1 MSAICQGLGAAV
13 CALVGTLLTARA
25 ASAADP
31 EVEPPATQL
40 NVRLEKNGPAAQ
52 WYVELVGSACQSQ
65 RTAFEREIALACEA
79 VGGTCR
85 LSPSAKEAELRAILD
100 CTGPSDAWTL
110 ETRTIEGTVIEKIEL
125 AGAPADR
132 LREGAVEV
140 ARDAAPERAL
150 AVETLRSTIG
160 SDTPS
165 AGDKTAE
172 KLTLVLGGR
181 ASTTNE
187 GTIPLTGGAHLLAGL
202 ALGKMV
208 RGTVGVAG
216 EAGGSEARARRTFRT
231 GPGLGI
237 GAPFDATSPV
247 GLAGEVGV
255 AAASQY
261 AATSGNGETRAAT
274 TRFAGYGQAT
284 FTVQWPRVGLR
295 PYASLSAAFMSEGD
309 ARLYASGEAGLALA
323 LF

>member
-1 MSAICQGLGAAV
+1 MGAISQGRGAAASV
-13 CALVGTLLTARA
+13 LFGTLLLTVRA

-31 EVEPPATQL
+31 EGAPPAPQL
-40 NVRLEKNGPAAQ
+40 QVTLEKRPAAQ

-65 RTAFEREIALACEA
+65 RVAFEREIALACEA

-100 CTGPSDAWTL
+100 CTGPSDTWIL

-132 LREGAVEV
+132 LREGAVVV

-160 SDTPS
+160 EGAPS
-165 AGDKTAE
+165 SADKSAE
-172 KLTLVLGGR
+172 KLTLILGGR

-187 GTIPLTGGAHLLAGL
+187 GTIPLTGGAHLLAGY
-202 ALGKMV
+202 ALSKMV
-208 RGTVGVAG
+208 RGTVGIAG
-216 EAGGSEARARRTFRT
+216 EAGGSEARARRTLRT
-231 GPGLGI
+231 GAGAGI
-237 GAPFDATSPV
+237 GAPFDATSPL

-323 LF
+323 IF

>member
-1 MSAICQGLGAAV
+1 MGAISHGRGAAV
-13 CALVGTLLTARA
+13 CALVGTLLAARA

-31 EVEPPATQL
+31 EAEPPAPQL
-40 NVRLEKNGPAAQ
+40 KVRLEKNGPAAQ

-160 SDTPS
+160 SDAPS
-165 AGDKTAE
+165 SGDKPAE

-187 GTIPLTGGAHLLAGL
+187 GTIPLTGGAHFLAAL

-216 EAGGSEARARRTFRT
+216 EAGGGEARARRTFRT

-237 GAPFDATSPV
+237 GAPFDATSPL

-323 LF
+323 IF